1 MATRS
6 DDVIGFTRIFVLFV
20 TLVLLPALLM
30 SGFGVIA
37 IINVEKADQQRR
49 RERAEILLRQAEQR
63 FVAILDAGDRALRAG
78 LDTHAVPAST
88 VAAVRA
94 SGAPIG
100 AWAIVSVDSVI
111 TEGVAPLTTSL
122 AAQVVLLA
130 PSAGPL
136 KPAHVG
142 IDDPAFSGVMSIL
155 RLSDGRVVVYAI
167 DAERLEAGVGLDT
180 DELRVDLRVEQ
191 PSVAPVTNALER
203 VAADVVTTDP
213 VDGVEE
219 IVAHRLDSPFGRFT
233 LAVEALPS
241 SRTDIVVVVYIVLL
255 AVFLAT
261 LITGVVLT
269 ARLIYQETRL
279 SRLKTDFVS
288 HMSHELRT
296 PLTSIRLFIETLKLG
311 RTSSK
316 EEEQECLELLANETE
331 RLSEMIERVLG
342 YARLRAGRRLFRQA
356 NVTLPDIIK
365 DAIDAFRA
373 QTVAHANTVGGV
385 APTLAFTTEI
395 GSNLPTVHVD
405 RESLVEALLNLI
417 SNAWKYTGP
426 EKRIVVFA
434 RAGRRGRV
442 VVGVRDN
449 GPGLPTSEHARIF
462 ERFYQA
468 KHLLSGKQPG
478 SGLGLAITKAL
489 IEGQGGRISVE
500 SEPGKGST
508 FAIELKPATPAQLSS
523 SSSSSSA
530 ATA

>member
-6 DDVIGFTRIFVLFV
+6 DDVIGFTRIFVMFV
-20 TLVLLPALLM
+20 TLVLLPALFM

-37 IINVEKADQQRR
+37 IINVDKADQQRR
-49 RERAEILLRQAEQR
+49 RERAEASLRRAEQR
-63 FVAILDAGDRALRAG
+63 FVAILDASDRALRAG
-78 LDTHAVPAST
+78 LDARGAASSV
-88 VAAVRA
+88 VASARM
-94 SGAPIG
+94 SGSPVG
-100 AWAIVSVDSVI
+100 AWAIVSEAGVI
-111 TEGVAPLTTSL
+111 IDGVAPLTTSL
-122 AAQVVLLA
+122 AARVVA
-130 PSAGPL
+130 MSPNAGPL
-136 KPAHVG
+136 KTVHVVV
-142 IDDPAFSGVMSIL
+142 DDEAWSGVISMQ
-155 RLSDGRVVVYAI
+155 RLADRRAVVYAI
-167 DAERLEAGVGLDT
+167 DAAMLAAAVGVGIDT
-180 DELRVDLRVEQ
+180 DELRVGLRVEQ
-191 PSVAPVTNALER
+191 PPAVLITNALER
-203 VAADVVTTDP
+203 VGAEVATAVAS
-213 VDGVEE
+213 DGAEE
-219 IVAHRLDSPFGRFT
+219 LVAHRLDAPFNRFT
-233 LAVEALPS
+233 LTIEALPS

-255 AVFLAT
+255 SIFLAT

-342 YARLRAGRRLFRQA
+342 YARLRAGRRLFRQTD
-356 NVTLPDIIK
+356 VTLPEIIK

-385 APTLAFTTEI
+385 PPTLAFTTEVA
-395 GSNLPTVHVD
+395 SNLPTVHVD

-426 EKRIVVFA
+426 DKRIVVFA

-449 GPGLPTSEHARIF
+449 GPGLPKSEHARIF

-489 IEGQGGRISVE
+489 IEGQGGRITVE

-508 FAIELKPATPAQLSS
+508 FAIELKPSS
-523 SSSSSSA
+523 SSSSSPSSSA
-530 ATA
+530 AA

>member
-37 IINVEKADQQRR
+37 IINVAKADQQRR
-49 RERAEILLRQAEQR
+49 RERAEVLLRQAEER
-63 FVAILDAGDRALRAG
+63 FVVILDAGDRALRAG
-78 LDTHAVPAST
+78 LDAHTSPSST
-88 VAAVRA
+88 IVAARTT
-94 SGAPIG
+94 GAPIG
-100 AWAIVSVDSVI
+100 AWAVVSETGAIID
-111 TEGVAPLTTSL
+111 GVPPLTTSL
-122 AAQVVLLA
+122 AARVRELS
-130 PSAGPL
+130 PIAGPL

-142 IDDPAFSGVMSIL
+142 IDDVDFSGVVSIR
-155 RLSDGRVVVYAI
+155 RLSDHRAVVYAI
-167 DAERLEAGVGLDT
+167 DATRLLAGVGLDT
-180 DELRVDLRVEQ
+180 DELRVALRVE
-191 PSVAPVTNALER
+191 PSSIVQVTNALER
-203 VAADVVTTDP
+203 VVSAPP

-219 IVAHRLDSPFGRFT
+219 IVAHRLDVPFNRFT

-261 LITGVVLT
+261 LLTGVVLT

-356 NVTLPDIIK
+356 NVTLPDIVK

-373 QTVAHANTVGGV
+373 QTVAHANTIGGV

-395 GSNLPTVHVD
+395 ASGLPLVHVD
-405 RESLVEALLNLI
+405 KESLVEALLNLI
-417 SNAWKYTGP
+417 SNAWKYTGAD
-426 EKRIVVFA
+426 KRIVVFA
-434 RAGRRGRV
+434 RPGRRGRV

-449 GPGLPTSEHARIF
+449 GPGLPTSEHGRIF

-489 IEGQGGRISVE
+489 IEGQGGRITVE

-508 FAIELKPATPAQLSS
+508 FAIELKPATVAQLTSS
-523 SSSSSSA
+523 SSQPRA
-530 ATA
+530 